1 MFTLAMVLPSEIWL
15 HLIRL
20 THNLSSLQVGTCML
34 GCVDYLSAV
43 YEECVCVC
51 VCVCACTRVC
61 VCTCMRSLNNSVQ
74 LLWSWAPNL
83 EL

>member
-51 VCVCACTRVC
+51 VCVRALVC
-61 VCTCMRSLNNSVQ
+61 VCAHACAV
-74 LLWSWAPNL
+74 
-83 EL
+83 